1 MRYEE
6 LSRKQP
12 QNPDFPAA
20 LGAIALRQGNRD
32 EALRLWQQALI
43 NKVTDANLC
52 YRYALLAQDAELD
65 TQQVKA
71 AFDRAVQLA
80 PDFDD
85 ARYKLALLE
94 HQIGE
99 DKSAV
104 EQLRAMRV
112 PEGDRRYGY
121 WTLMTTALTE
131 LDQRNEAKQAAQ
143 EAEKAAK
150 TEADRMKA
158 RQLAY
163 IAATDLTVQF
173 ATDAEGHSH
182 MVTTRVPHGTTE
194 WNPFIEPSDEIR
206 HVTGKL
212 GEVSCVAGT
221 LSGFVLRTSDGQL
234 LVEVPDPMHVLMRN
248 SPEEFFCG
256 PTQERAVE
264 ADYAVVKT
272 AGKTTN
278 VLRGLT
284 FQ

>member
-1 MRYEE
+1 
-6 LSRKQP
+6 
-12 QNPDFPAA
+12 
-20 LGAIALRQGNRD
+20 
-32 EALRLWQQALI
+32 
-43 NKVTDANLC
+43 VTDANLC

-71 AFDRAVQLA
+71 ALERAVQLS

-99 DKSAV
+99 DRSAV
-104 EQLRAMRV
+104 QQLLAMRV
-112 PEGDRRYGY
+112 PGGDRRYGY
-121 WTLMTTALTE
+121 WTLMATALTE
-131 LDQRNEAKQAAQ
+131 LDQRDEAKQAAQ
-143 EAEKAAK
+143 EAQKAAK

-158 RQLAY
+158 RRLAY

-173 ATDAEGHSH
+173 ATDAEGHSQ

-194 WNPFIEPSDEIR
+194 WNPFIEPSDQIR

-212 GEVSCVAGT
+212 SEVSCVAEK
-221 LSGFVLRTSDGQL
+221 LSGFILRTSDGQL
-234 LVEVPDPMHVLMRN
+234 MVEVSDPMHVLMRN

-256 PTQERAVE
+256 PIPERAVE
-264 ADYAVVKT
+264 ADYAVVKA

-278 VLRGLT
+278 LLRGLT
-284 FQ
+284 FR